1 LHPRMQP
8 FRVPR
13 LLICEINVEFT
24 ERTVNVMD
32 KQFFT
37 QEVKQ
42 AERSLYRIARSY
54 LPTDADA
61 ADAVQEALVRAW
73 THRDTLRE
81 PKYFHTW
88 LTRIVINACKDEL
101 KKRRRAH
108 TAAAMPGLAENAPTE
123 TGDELRGMLEA
134 LGPRYRVPL
143 ALFYLD
149 GYTIGEISKLLT
161 LPQGTVKNRL
171 FRAKQKLRTYY
182 QNEEVFEDE
191 T

>member
-1 LHPRMQP
+1 
-8 FRVPR
+8 
-13 LLICEINVEFT
+13 
-24 ERTVNVMD
+24 MD

-42 AERSLYRIARSY
+42 AERSLYRTARSY

-61 ADAVQEALVRAW
+61 ADAVQEALIRAW
-73 THRDTLRE
+73 ARRDTLRE
-81 PKYFHTW
+81 PQYFRTW

-101 KKRRRAH
+101 KKHRRMQA
-108 TAAAMPGLAENAPTE
+108 AAAMPGTVQNPPVQGDDALRSALE
-123 TGDELRGMLEA
+123 T
-134 LGPRYRVPL
+134 LGPKYRIPL

-149 GYTIGEISKLLT
+149 GYSIREISKLLS

-171 FRAKQKLRTYY
+171 FRAKQKLRTYL

-191 T
+191 A